1 MIYDLAKFE
10 TQMSTS
16 RSNFLLFF
24 QSMLF
29 GAVASLAGRETF
41 IPIWL
46 LMVLGVLTSI
56 LTGYLNWVTYLI
68 EDYAMEKLKETDIR
82 FERMFDEIAFKNKI
96 YRSKM
101 ITNTMIYV
109 FPGSTAIVWVIMLF
123 LYINHLN

>member
-1 MIYDLAKFE
+1 
-10 TQMSTS
+10 
-16 RSNFLLFF
+16 
-24 QSMLF
+24 
-29 GAVASLAGRETF
+29 
-41 IPIWL
+41 
-46 LMVLGVLTSI
+46 MVLGVLTSI

-123 LYINHLN
+123 LYINHLNWLTRYIFGIIKCLKH